1 MTHRHELRGEN
12 AGGSE
17 GAGWK
22 GIKGRKKWDN
32 CNGIINKIYIKIKF
46 IHLIMDINGN
56 FICFLNLAC
65 SWGGENSG
73 R

>member
-32 CNGIINKIYIKIKF
+32 CNGIINKMYIKIKNRSKKMK
-46 IHLIMDINGN
+46 I
-56 FICFLNLAC
+56 FLKRN
-65 SWGGENSG
+65 
-73 R
+73 